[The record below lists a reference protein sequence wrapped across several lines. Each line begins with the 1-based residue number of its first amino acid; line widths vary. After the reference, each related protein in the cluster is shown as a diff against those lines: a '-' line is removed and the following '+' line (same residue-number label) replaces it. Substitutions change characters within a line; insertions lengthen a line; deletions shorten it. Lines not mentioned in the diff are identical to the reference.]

1 MKNTNYDFLSNGGE
15 MGALTRAKDWS
26 KTSLGA
32 VETWPQSLRTTLG
45 ILLHSKFPMFLFWGP
60 EHICFYNDAY
70 RPSLGKEGK
79 HPDILGQKGAEY
91 WPEIWDFIGPLIDQV
106 LNDGEPTWHEDQL
119 VPIYRNGSLE
129 DVYWT
134 FSYSPVMND
143 DGKISGV
150 LVVCTE
156 TTEKV
161 KICKELEESNERY
174 RNNILQTPNAMCIFR
189 GKNFVVEIANKL
201 MLEIWERKEHEVLN
215 KPIFEAI
222 PEASGAGLEELLMK
236 VYLTGE
242 RFTANELPVKLTRN
256 GKVVNTFINVVY
268 EALKEPDGTISGIVA
283 IANDVTLQ
291 VNARTAI
298 EESEKRFKNIVKQVP
313 LGIAILKGKDLI
325 VELANDTYY
334 QIVDKTEEETLN
346 RPVFE
351 SVPETRDAVYPLI
364 SKVYEEGVPFFT
376 DELPVIIN
384 RYGRQEECYFNIVF
398 HPLREESNKV
408 SGVIVVGY
416 EVTESV
422 RTKHLLAEQEKAF
435 RNLVMQSPM
444 AMTIYKGKDYII
456 ELANTAMLNDIW
468 QKKESETIG
477 KPAFEVFPEL
487 LDQKYP
493 QLLDDVLT
501 KGKIVSENEA
511 IAYID
516 IKGKL
521 QKFYLDYQY
530 TPLYETTGEISAV
543 MINVI
548 DVTDKVEAR
557 KKVEDAEERVRL
569 ASEIAEIV
577 TWDLNVVTQE
587 LIYSDNMLM
596 LFGLEKN
603 KNVTRAQIL
612 SQIIPEDTPVI
623 QKAYA
628 KALKTT
634 IYRYEARI
642 LKPDNSISWIRVH
655 GKLFFDD
662 LKNPTKMLGIVM
674 DITDEKNNQEILM
687 KSEQRFRLLAD
698 SIQQFV
704 WTSDAMGNMNYFNQ
718 SVYNFSGLSK
728 ININQNGWLQ
738 IVHPDDREENIN
750 RWMEA
755 IKTGNDFLFEHR
767 FLRHDGKYRWYSSHA
782 IAQKDADGK
791 IQMWVGTS
799 TDIQEQ
805 KDSTTLLEKQVLQR
819 TEELESKNKD
829 LINMNIELQSF
840 AYISSHDLQ
849 EPLRKIQTFASRLT
863 DLDEQNISAKAK
875 TYLERIEFSAK
886 RMQALIQDLLT
897 YSRTNSADRTF
908 VKTNLDEIA
917 EEVIMDFSDRIEE
930 KNAVIEL
937 HPLGEGTVMPFQ
949 FRQLLHNLIGN
960 ALKFS
965 RKDVPPH
972 IQVKARRVLG
982 SKLNFKVDYPDK
994 IYFCLRISDNGIGFE
1009 DEYKER
1015 IFEVFQRLNT
1025 ETEFLGT
1032 GIGLAIVKKI
1042 VENHKGVIK
1051 AQSKKGNGAT
1061 FKIFLPEL

>member
-1 MKNTNYDFLSNGGE
+1 MNNTHYNFLSNGGE

-26 KTSLGA
+26 KTPVGP

-45 ILLHSKFPMFLFWGP
+45 ILLHSRFPMFLFWGE

-70 RPSLGKEGK
+70 RPSLGNEGK

-106 LNDGEPTWHEDQL
+106 LTNGEPTWHEDQL
-119 VPIYRNGSLE
+119 VPICRNGNLE

-134 FSYSPVMND
+134 FSYSPVTD
-143 DGKISGV
+143 DNEKISGV

-156 TTEKV
+156 TTDKV
-161 KICKELEESNERY
+161 NIRKRLEESNERY

-189 GKNFVVEIANKL
+189 GKDFVVEIANRL

-215 KPIFEAI
+215 KPIFEAL
-222 PEASGAGLEELLMK
+222 PEVTGQGLEDILLK
-236 VYLTGE
+236 VYMTGE

-256 GKVVNTFINVVY
+256 GKIVNTYINVVY
-268 EALKEPDGTISGIVA
+268 EALYEPDGTISGIVA

-291 VNARTAI
+291 VMSRQAI
-298 EESEKRFKNIVKQVP
+298 EESEKRFKNIVQQVP
-313 LGIAILKGKDLI
+313 LGIAILKGPDHI

-346 RPVFE
+346 KPVFE
-351 SVPETRDAVYPLI
+351 SVPETKDAVYPLI
-364 SKVYEEGVPFFT
+364 SKVYEEGIPFFT
-376 DELPVIIN
+376 DELPVTIN
-384 RYGRQEECYFNIVF
+384 RYGRKEECYFNIVF
-398 HPLREESNKV
+398 HPLREENNEV
-408 SGVIVVGY
+408 TGVIVVGY

-422 RTKHLLAEQEKAF
+422 RSKYLLAEQEKAF
-435 RNLVMQSPM
+435 RNLVMQSPI
-444 AMTIYKGKDYII
+444 AMTIFKGKDYII
-456 ELANTAMLNDIW
+456 ELANTTMLNDIW
-468 QKKESETIG
+468 QKTESETIG
-477 KPAFEVFPEL
+477 KPILEVFPEL
-487 LDQKYP
+487 LNQKYP
-493 QLLDDVLT
+493 KLLDEVLNN
-501 KGKIVSENEA
+501 GKTIRESESV
-511 IAYID
+511 AYIN

-521 QKFYLDYQY
+521 EKFYLDYQY
-530 TPLYETTGEISAV
+530 TPLFEPNGDISAV
-543 MINVI
+543 MVNVNN
-548 DVTDKVEAR
+548 VTDKVETR

-569 ASEIAEIV
+569 ASEIAEVV
-577 TWDLNVVTQE
+577 TWDLNVPTQE
-587 LIYSDNMLM
+587 LIYSNNLLT

-603 KNVTRAQIL
+603 KKVTRAQIL
-612 SQIIPEDTPVI
+612 SQIFQEDLPVI
-623 QKAYA
+623 EKAFA

-634 IYRYEARI
+634 IYKYEARI
-642 LKPDNSISWIRVH
+642 LKPDDSIAWIRVH
-655 GKLFFDD
+655 GKMFFDD
-662 LKNPTKMLGIVM
+662 LKNPVKMLGIVM
-674 DITDEKNNQEILM
+674 DVTDEKNSQEVLM
-687 KSEQRFRLLAD
+687 KSQEKFRLLAD

-718 SVYNFSGLSK
+718 SLYNFSGLSK

-738 IVHPDDREENIN
+738 IIHPDDREENIN
-750 RWMEA
+750 RWMES
-755 IKTGNDFLFEHR
+755 IKTGTDFLFEHR
-767 FLRHDGKYRWYSSHA
+767 FLRHDGKYRWYASHA
-782 IAQKDADGK
+782 IPQKDADGK

-799 TDIQEQ
+799 TDIQDQ

-875 TYLERIEFSAK
+875 AYLERIEFSAK

-917 EEVIMDFSDRIEE
+917 EEVLMDFSDRIEE
-930 KNAVIEL
+930 KNALIEL

-965 RKDVPPH
+965 HKDVPPH
-972 IQVKARRVLG
+972 IQIKARRVLG
-982 SKLNFKVDYPDK
+982 NKLKFKVDYPNK
-994 IYFCLRISDNGIGFE
+994 IYFCLRISDNGIGF
-1009 DEYKER
+1009 DDAYKER

-1025 ETEFLGT
+1025 DSEFLGT

-1042 VENHKGVIK
+1042 VENHKGIIK
-1051 AQSKKGNGAT
+1051 ASSKKGQGAT